1 MLWGKIAEDIKRIE
15 DGYQNILSRA
25 GARKLGGFNRE
36 YDLFPELIELMGVR
50 YASRASIMSYIS
62 SYIKLNKLQ
71 IPHQMKEF
79 KIDAN
84 LSKLFGKD
92 VKTAIFMDITKAAI
106 KKTKTK
112 ETTNTS
118 IEDEKLEKINLF
130 KYEMKKHY
138 PNDDNQL
145 RIMQIKWISL
155 GFIRLSNI
163 WLKWNP
169 KDFKFYSAQKQS
181 EIQTWL
187 LSAKLFK
194 IPKDLLQMML
204 EFIINAY

>member
-1 MLWGKIAEDIKRIE
+1 MR
-15 DGYQNILSRA
+15 SRA
-25 GARKLGGFNRE
+25 EASKLGGFNRE
-36 YDLFPELIELMGVR
+36 YDLFPELIEIMGVR

-62 SYIKLNKLQ
+62 SYVKLNKLQ

-92 VKTAIFMDITKAAI
+92 MKTATFMDIPKVVV

-112 ETTNTS
+112 ETTNTKV
-118 IEDEKLEKINLF
+118 EDEKLEKINLF
-130 KYEMKKHY
+130 KYEIQKHHS
-138 PNDDNQL
+138 NDDTL
-145 RIMQIKWISL
+145 RVMQIRWISL

-163 WLKWNP
+163 CLKWNP
-169 KDFKFYSAQKQS
+169 KDFKFYSEQKQS

-194 IPKDLLQMML
+194 VPKDLVQMML
-204 EFIINAY
+204 EFIINTY

>member
-1 MLWGKIAEDIKRIE
+1 MNNRKTSDEYIE
-15 DGYQNILSRA
+15 YKNVKKTGFDREFD
-25 GARKLGGFNRE
+25 LG
-36 YDLFPELIELMGVR
+36 PELIEFIGVR
-50 YASRASIMSYIS
+50 CTCRSLMTSYING
-62 SYIKLNKLQ
+62 YIKLNDLR
-71 IPHQMKEF
+71 IPNQKTRF
-79 KIDAN
+79 KVDAN
-84 LSKLFGKD
+84 LSKIFGD
-92 VKTAIFMDITKAAI
+92 IETLTIFDTLKILSEKFLRTKITI
-106 KKTKTK
+106 
-112 ETTNTS
+112 NTS

-130 KYEMKKHY
+130 RYEMKKNYHDG
-138 PNDDNQL
+138 DDDRL
-145 RIMQIKWISL
+145 RVMRIKWISL

-169 KDFKFYSAQKQS
+169 KDLKFYSAQKQS